1 MNTHSAHKANA
12 PLFIINDGP
21 LIRETNFWETDY
33 ARRGLLYIST
43 NGGAV
48 RILVPDAQRGSIS
61 EMERGTQHVIFS
73 YLKQHL
79 VAQDQLALEVLF
91 EDGSNSPYALHS
103 GPGAF
108 DRYPARP
115 DFHSVWRATVWEQ
128 CAGKPTMRLDL
139 PAYVRTVHQI
149 PCLQPW
155 ESPFPTAFGV
165 STEF

>member
-1 MNTHSAHKANA
+1 MNARTAHNADA

-21 LIRETNFWETDY
+21 LIRETNFWETEY
-33 ARRGLLYIST
+33 ERRGLFYIST

-48 RILVPDAQRGSIS
+48 RILVPDAQRGTIS

-103 GPGAF
+103 APGAF
-108 DRYPARP
+108 DRYPAQQ
-115 DFHSVWRATVWEQ
+115 DSQSTWRATVWEQ
-128 CAGKPTMRLDL
+128 CDGKPKMRLDL
-139 PAYVRTVHQI
+139 PAYVRTVYQI

-155 ESPFPTAFGV
+155 QSPFPSVFGV
-165 STEF
+165 SAEF